1 MACAFLLQL
10 LHDALQL
17 FLLLIQFLLVAGDS
31 LLQAGEGR
39 GWILHLDKGRN
50 IGLCG
55 AVVLDGHVHGQ
66 LMGRLQRQLCVAQ
79 VAFSTVCGVISLD
92 AQEVDLVNQRL
103 ADAVGKDRALHQVVE
118 GRLRHARQQ
127 LFLVDG
133 FGQLFGE
140 AAQASECAA
149 RINMQD
155 GLGEASEV
163 RQQFVAGAEKLE
175 VD

>member
-1 MACAFLLQL
+1 MAGALLLQL

-17 FLLLIQFLLVAGDS
+17 FLLLIEFPLVAGDS

-79 VAFSTVCGVISLD
+79 VTFRTVSGVVALD
-92 AQEVDLVNQRL
+92 TQEVDLMNQRL
-103 ADAVGKDRALHQVVE
+103 ANAIGEHRVFHQVVE
-118 GRLRHARQQ
+118 G
-127 LFLVDG
+127 
-133 FGQLFGE
+133 
-140 AAQASECAA
+140 
-149 RINMQD
+149 
-155 GLGEASEV
+155 
-163 RQQFVAGAEKLE
+163 
-175 VD
+175 

>member
-1 MACAFLLQL
+1 MSRVTDIPTGLEQHGVDQQRTGLGLVPLKAVSNLLALLLTLLLVRLGRRFQLVEMACAFLLQL

-17 FLLLIQFLLVAGDS
+17 FLLLIEFLLVAGDS

-79 VAFSTVCGVISLD
+79 VAFSAVCAVITLD

-103 ADAVGKDRALHQVVE
+103 ADAVGEYRAFHQIVK
-118 GRLRHARQQ
+118 G
-127 LFLVDG
+127 
-133 FGQLFGE
+133 
-140 AAQASECAA
+140 
-149 RINMQD
+149 
-155 GLGEASEV
+155 
-163 RQQFVAGAEKLE
+163 
-175 VD
+175 